1 MHFLYF
7 YTLPRLLETL
17 LKNGTGHI
25 RAQNSFDIQWA
36 QASCRSGFGGS
47 AKQNFVSILCKGAP
61 VCDALFVTCANFCS
75 KVSRLIISWRN
86 LLWTFEYI
94 TDGKLRARIGPLLC
108 FPNTGARM
116 EREREWERVRTA
128 HRQHKQLS
136 QPRLGSQISDPLPG
150 ICQKY
155 FQHARLKS
163 KGLLMPGGTVK

>member
-47 AKQNFVSILCKGAP
+47 AKQNLVSILCKGVP

-86 LLWTFEYI
+86 LLWTIEYHWRE
-94 TDGKLRARIGPLLC
+94 TESYRIGPLLC
-108 FPNTGARM
+108 FPNTEARM
-116 EREREWERVRTA
+116 ERERERVRTA
-128 HRQHKQLS
+128 LRQHKQLP

-163 KGLLMPGGTVK
+163 KGLSMPGGAVK